1 MFLPNTLLSS
11 VALMFMWRCLSQMV
25 RVSPSAAVGA
35 HMACDRRVMPLDD
48 MSHAPEPRNHP
59 CIVLLGGREQAFG
72 GIQETL

>member
-1 MFLPNTLLSS
+1 MFLPTTLLTSI
-11 VALMFMWRCLSQMV
+11 ALMFMCRSLSQMV

-35 HMACDRRVMPLDD
+35 HVACDRRVMPLDD

-59 CIVLLGGREQAFG
+59 CIILLGGREQAVG